1 MTLNPKP
8 NQSLSPKNTNT
19 VQVIVCG
26 LGRTGY
32 RIFSLLRQQGI
43 EVSGISDRPLPTD
56 TQRIVM
62 GDPRAATT
70 LIRAGVS
77 QARTLIIASSKE
89 SENLAILM
97 QARLLNPKIFVIN
110 RLFNAQLGERLDQT
124 LPYHSSLSV
133 STLAAPIFTFA
144 AMGSK
149 AIGQLT
155 LSGRTWPIH
164 EEFIHQRHPWRGRLL
179 REIWGE
185 DDKMLIYYFP
195 VQLTPPDQAP
205 TGEAIAPSAPPEDS
219 PPEAYG
225 DVYGDD
231 APIPE
236 EDFGGGSVMT
246 ECPLP
251 PRKADLVGA
260 VLAN

>member
-164 EEFIHQRHPWRGRLL
+164 EEFIHQR
-179 REIWGE
+179 
-185 DDKMLIYYFP
+185 D
-195 VQLTPPDQAP
+195 
-205 TGEAIAPSAPPEDS
+205 
-219 PPEAYG
+219 
-225 DVYGDD
+225 
-231 APIPE
+231 
-236 EDFGGGSVMT
+236 
-246 ECPLP
+246 
-251 PRKADLVGA
+251 
-260 VLAN
+260 